1 MFDFLSFWQQH
12 TPIFSILIPAFTA
25 FILLLLGNPGAG
37 ALKDDW
43 RQPWRR
49 GISLVSAIAGLITAI
64 VYLSYAST
72 GQITVYQLSEWSA
85 PFGIVLVLDRL
96 SAFML
101 ALTYA
106 LAVPVLWYA
115 SDNWDTRGRYFHAMV
130 HFLLMG
136 ICGAFLTGDL
146 FNLFVFFEILLMASY
161 VLLLHGQGK
170 PRFQLGVHYVIINLL
185 ASALFLIGLGM
196 IYGSVGS
203 LNMADVSRLIP
214 TLEADQHKLAVAGSL
229 LLFVVFGIKAAMLP
243 VGFWLPK
250 TYAVAST
257 PVAAIF
263 TIMTKVGIYSILRVN
278 GTVFDDA
285 LSQEILK
292 SWLLP
297 IGLITSLYGVIAA
310 IGADRLRRFVGF
322 MVLSSIG
329 TLLTAIAMS
338 NTQAWSGALYYLV
351 HSTLIGA
358 AFYLFCG
365 WITSQRGDF
374 KDHLKVAPRIKQE
387 KAAMLTYFLI
397 AMMMAGLPPFSGFL
411 GKVFI
416 LQATVEASYQGWII
430 GVVLVVSLL
439 SIIALTRVGFIL
451 FWRASA
457 PEEDP
462 IHPAYILY
470 RALPERAPPRNDQVI
485 YLLLAGL
492 IAYVVFASPIQHY
505 TLSTAQQIQD
515 HALYQH
521 SILKVDQNG
530 EVISV
535 QPYDPAYLPETKY
548 GGEVEDHNAYLVP
561 DIISK
566 DTFNGEHISEYKQ
579 RQIQQQDKLQTPT
592 IVDESQLK
600 PMEP

>member
-1 MFDFLSFWQQH
+1 MFDFLSFWQEH
-12 TPIFSILIPAFTA
+12 APIFSILIPAFTA

-37 ALKDDW
+37 SLKDDW

-49 GISLVSAIAGLITAI
+49 GISLVSAIAGLVTAI
-64 VYLSYAST
+64 VYLSFAST
-72 GQITVYQLSEWSA
+72 GQITTYQLSEWSA

-101 ALTYA
+101 VLTYA
-106 LAVPVLWYA
+106 LVVPVLWYA

-146 FNLFVFFEILLMASY
+146 FNLFVFEILLMASY

-214 TLEADQHKLAVAGSL
+214 TLEADQHKLAVAGAL

-397 AMMMAGLPPFSGFL
+397 AMMLAGLPPFSGFL

-451 FWRASA
+451 FWRATP

-485 YLLLAGL
+485 YVLLAGL
-492 IAYVVFASPIQHY
+492 IAYVVFAAPIQHY

-521 SILKVDQNG
+521 TILKVDKNG
-530 EVISV
+530 ETISV
-535 QPYDPAYLPETKY
+535 QPFDPAYLPETKY

-566 DTFNGEHISEYKQ
+566 DTFNGEHISEYKL

>member
-397 AMMMAGLPPFSGFL
+397 AMMLAGLPPFSGFL

-451 FWRASA
+451 FWRASP

-492 IAYVVFASPIQHY
+492 IAYVVFAAPIQHY
-505 TLSTAQQIQD
+505 TLSTAEQIQD

>member
-1 MFDFLSFWQQH
+1 MFDFLSFWQEH
-12 TPIFSILIPAFTA
+12 APIFSILIPAFTA

-64 VYLSYAST
+64 IYLSFAST
-72 GQITVYQLSEWSA
+72 GQITIYQLSEWSA

-101 ALTYA
+101 VLTYA

-329 TLLTAIAMS
+329 TLLTAIAIS

-387 KAAMLTYFLI
+387 KAAMVTYFLI
-397 AMMMAGLPPFSGFL
+397 AMMLAGLPPFSGFL

-451 FWRASA
+451 FWRASP

-492 IAYVVFASPIQHY
+492 ITYVVFAAPIQHY

-515 HALYQH
+515 HALYQRT
-521 SILKVDQNG
+521 ILKVDKNG

-535 QPYDPAYLPETKY
+535 QPFDPAYLPETKY
-548 GGEVEDHNAYLVP
+548 GGEVEDHNAYLIP

-579 RQIQQQDKLQTPT
+579 RQIQQQDKLQTPS

>member
-492 IAYVVFASPIQHY
+492 IAYVVFAAPIQHY

-579 RQIQQQDKLQTPT
+579 RQIQQQDKLQTPS